1 MASNSITS
9 NFVWKLAERILA
21 RGIEFIVAIAIARML
36 APEDYGIIA
45 MVLVFIVLA
54 DVFVTSGFSS
64 ALIQK
69 KDANETDFST
79 VFYCS
84 LALSF
89 IIYGLIYIYSN

>member
-21 RGIEFIVAIAIARML
+21 RGIEFIVSIAIARML

-69 KDANETDFST
+69 KDADDLDFST
-79 VFYCS
+79 
-84 LALSF
+84 
-89 IIYGLIYIYSN
+89 IYYFNMQ